1 MQTTTL
7 LYIVLAVLLSVA
19 TAFFQY
25 FYKTKNNPKI
35 NIFLFSLRAISLFL
49 LGLLFI
55 NPKITSTS
63 TENIKP
69 VLSVL
74 VDNSLSTKH
83 FKEETSVTNIVSKLN
98 ANKELQEK
106 FELNFF
112 SFGKNINTLDSLSF
126 DDAQTD
132 ITKAIQ
138 TVSDLYKNKINA
150 SVLISD
156 GNQTIGNDYDF
167 VNAKQ
172 QVYPVIIGDTTQ
184 FQDLKITQLN
194 VNKYS
199 YINNNFPVEVLLYY
213 DGVED
218 VTSNFTITQG
228 GKRVFSEKV
237 NFSATKKSKT
247 ITVNLKATKKG
258 IQYFTARIRK
268 IENEK
273 NTKNNYKSFAV
284 EVIDEQ
290 TEVLI
295 LSSVLHPDLGALKKS
310 IESNKQRKVTLSLIS
325 KFNKNINDFPLVIFY
340 QPNVIF
346 KKLMKERTSN
356 YILITGSRTDWNFI
370 NSLET
375 GINKDAIQQTEDYTA
390 IYNSDFTTFLQK
402 DIQFNDF
409 APLKDKFG
417 ELTIKGE
424 YQALTYQRLK
434 GIETKQPL
442 VATFE
447 NGDKKWSAIL
457 GEGIWK
463 WRSASFLQENS
474 FEDFDEFIANLVQ
487 YTVSNKKRKR
497 LEINVNRIYPANSTI
512 DISGLYLDKNYQ
524 FDNRANLQL
533 SVVNTESKVKKIV
546 PFSLVNNSYKVSLEG
561 LSSGNY
567 AYTVS
572 VEGQSIKANGRFK
585 VTDYQVEE
593 QFTNANTNKL
603 KNLAL
608 KTKGT
613 VFYKDEI
620 DRLISDLIA
629 NKTFYT
635 TQKATIKEEN
645 LINWKWLLFVIF
657 GLLTVEWFTR
667 KYVGKI

>member
-35 NIFLFSLRAISLFL
+35 NIFLFALRAISLFL
-49 LGLLFI
+49 IGLLLI
-55 NPKITSTS
+55 NPKIRSTS
-63 TENIKP
+63 TEDIKP
-69 VLSVL
+69 ILSVL

-83 FKEETSVTNIVSKLN
+83 FKEETSVTDIVSKLN

-106 FELNFF
+106 FEINFF

-150 SVLISD
+150 SILISD
-156 GNQTIGNDYDF
+156 GNQTIGNDYEF
-167 VNAKQ
+167 LNAKQ

-237 NFSATKKSKT
+237 YFSATKKTKT

-258 IQYFTARIRK
+258 IQYFTAGIGK

-290 TEVLI
+290 TEVLV

-390 IYNSDFTTFLQK
+390 IYNSDFTTFLQN

-424 YQALTYQRLK
+424 YQALAYQRLK
-434 GIETKQPL
+434 GLETKQPL

-474 FEDFDEFIANLVQ
+474 FEDFDKFIANLVQ

-497 LEINVNRIYPANSTI
+497 LEINVNRIYPANSII
-512 DISGLYLDKNYQ
+512 DIAGLYLDKNYQ
-524 FDNRANLQL
+524 FDNRASLQL
-533 SVVNTESKVKKIV
+533 SVVNTESEVKKIV
-546 PFSLVNNSYKVSLEG
+546 PFSLVNNSYKVSLEA

-567 AYTVS
+567 TYTAS
-572 VEGQSIKANGRFK
+572 VEGQNIKSSGRFK

-593 QFTNANTNKL
+593 QFTNANVDKL
-603 KNLAL
+603 KKLAL
-608 KTKGT
+608 KTKGN
-613 VFYKDEI
+613 VFYKQET
-620 DRLISDLIA
+620 DRLVSELVA
-629 NKTFYT
+629 NKTYYT
-635 TQKATIKEEN
+635 TQKATIREEN

-667 KYVGKI
+667 KYVGRI